1 MRALLAVLA
10 LLAPMAEPQAVSRVQ
25 EDACTVCIC
34 SYKANQRKYA
44 LDETFVTVDC
54 RNQNLLEIPTNIP
67 TDVEVLDLGNNAFI
81 RIEPEDFASLVN
93 LKKLYINGND
103 IKLLHSG
110 GTSLGVFSS
119 LTELEEI
126 DFSMNLLTGDGLFNT
141 ENGVGVFQSLTKLT
155 SLDLSRNQIDK
166 LHPLAAFSCQNY
178 TGTGNCTT
186 DGLVSLRTL
195 ALGTNLFHKQPIPL
209 SSISNLTTL
218 TTLSMEGNHFE
229 KDIPDFTP
237 LANLKSLDLSFNRLQ
252 GVIPESML
260 TMTNLEHL
268 KLNNNQLVQTIPE
281 NITQLTNLKSL
292 NLGMNLFRG
301 GLPNVSSLPDLTQL
315 YVQGTG
321 NYQQGTCGEAL
332 EGCGLGGALPRMKQL
347 FRGFT
352 DGCFLAGNVFDCP
365 LPEGAAEVCS
375 AVCA

>member
-103 IKLLHSG
+103 IKVLHSG
-110 GTSLGVFSS
+110 GDSLGVFSG

-141 ENGVGVFQSLTKLT
+141 ENGVSVFQSLTKLKK
-155 SLDLSRNQIDK
+155 LDLSRNQIDN
-166 LHPLAAFSCQNY
+166 LHPLAAIHCNDTYSAER
-178 TGTGNCTT
+178 NCTR
-186 DGLVSLRTL
+186 DGLISLETL
-195 ALGTNLFHKQPIPL
+195 ALGTNLFHKQPIP
-209 SSISNLTTL
+209 IHAFSNLTTL
-218 TTLSMEGNHFE
+218 KTL
-229 KDIPDFTP
+229 P
-237 LANLKSLDLSFNRLQ
+237 
-252 GVIPESML
+252 
-260 TMTNLEHL
+260 
-268 KLNNNQLVQTIPE
+268 
-281 NITQLTNLKSL
+281 
-292 NLGMNLFRG
+292 
-301 GLPNVSSLPDLTQL
+301 
-315 YVQGTG
+315 
-321 NYQQGTCGEAL
+321 
-332 EGCGLGGALPRMKQL
+332 
-347 FRGFT
+347 
-352 DGCFLAGNVFDCP
+352 
-365 LPEGAAEVCS
+365 
-375 AVCA
+375 

>member
-141 ENGVGVFQSLTKLT
+141 ENGVSVFQSLTKLKY
-155 SLDLSRNQIDK
+155 LDLSRNQIDK
-166 LHPLAAFSCQNY
+166 LPPMMAVR
-178 TGTGNCTT
+178 NCTGGGT
-186 DGLVSLRTL
+186 CTEGGSGLVSLETL
-195 ALGTNLFHKQPIPL
+195 KLGTNLFHKQPIPI
-209 SSISNLTTL
+209 SSVSNLTTL
-218 TTLSMEGNHFE
+218 TTLSMDGNHFE
-229 KDIPDFTP
+229 KEIPDFSP
-237 LANLKSLDLSFNRLQ
+237 LYNLKVLDLSFNRLQ
-252 GVIPESML
+252 GVIPESM
-260 TMTNLEHL
+260 MNMSNL
-268 KLNNNQLVQTIPE
+268 
-281 NITQLTNLKSL
+281 
-292 NLGMNLFRG
+292 
-301 GLPNVSSLPDLTQL
+301 
-315 YVQGTG
+315 
-321 NYQQGTCGEAL
+321 
-332 EGCGLGGALPRMKQL
+332 
-347 FRGFT
+347 
-352 DGCFLAGNVFDCP
+352 
-365 LPEGAAEVCS
+365 
-375 AVCA
+375 